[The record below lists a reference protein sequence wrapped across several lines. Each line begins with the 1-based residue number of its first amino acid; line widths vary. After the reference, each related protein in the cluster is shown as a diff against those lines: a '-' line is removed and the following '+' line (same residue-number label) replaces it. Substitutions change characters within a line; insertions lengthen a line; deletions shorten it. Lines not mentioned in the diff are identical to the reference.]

1 MTQASRRAARAASRD
16 GRPNALFIVAGVE
29 APPVELIGL
38 ADLVT
43 VRFPWGSLLR
53 GLLGLDPR
61 AMAGLSS
68 LVAPCGS
75 LEALVSIEP
84 RDGLGDALGSLTD
97 GQLAASWSESGFAL
111 DEIRLARP
119 SEVAASGSSWARRL
133 GATATDRR
141 RVTRLR
147 LSRLP

>member
-1 MTQASRRAARAASRD
+1 MSRNGHS
-16 GRPNALFIVAGVE
+16 NALFIVAGVE
-29 APPVELIGL
+29 APPVVLVGL
-38 ADLVT
+38 AELVT
-43 VRFPWGSLLR
+43 ARFPWGSLLR

-68 LVAPCGS
+68 LVARGGS
-75 LEALVSIEP
+75 LEALVSIET
-84 RDGLGDALGSLTD
+84 RDGLRDEHSALTD
-97 GQLAASWSESGFAL
+97 GRLAASWSHFGFEL
-111 DEIRLARP
+111 DETRAARP

-133 GATATDRR
+133 GATSTDRR